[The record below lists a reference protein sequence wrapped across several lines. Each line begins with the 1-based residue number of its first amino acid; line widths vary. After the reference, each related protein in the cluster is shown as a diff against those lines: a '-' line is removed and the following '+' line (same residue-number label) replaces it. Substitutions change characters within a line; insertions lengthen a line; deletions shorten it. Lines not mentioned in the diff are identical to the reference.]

1 MMRALVTGS
10 AQGIGL
16 AIADTLVAQGYGV
29 VGADIQAQEGAG
41 FEVLELDVSDPGAC
55 RRAVAELGHVDVLVN
70 NAGVLVEKSPESLSD
85 EEFDL
90 TMAVNLRAPFVL
102 SVAVSEGMKERRWGR
117 IVNISSVGAR
127 TGGISQSSAY
137 AASKAGLLALTKN
150 FARNL
155 GPFGVTTN
163 AVLPGAILTPLW
175 DNLEVPEE
183 ERRRYAEMVP
193 AKRLGT
199 GDDIANAVL
208 YLASDEAYFVTGTT
222 LVVDGGLT
230 AQCG

>member
-102 SVAVSEGMKERRWGR
+102 SVAVSDGMKERRWGR

-155 GPFGVTTN
+155 GTFGITTN
-163 AVLPGAILTPLW
+163 AVLPGAIASPMA
-175 DNLEVPEE
+175 LEQFKNDRSLEREVVAANPTGRLGSPEE
-183 ERRRYAEMVP
+183 VASVV
-193 AKRLGT
+193 AFL
-199 GDDIANAVL
+199 V
-208 YLASDEAYFVTGTT
+208 SDEAAYVN
-222 LVVDGGLT
+222 GGCIDVNGGWVMT
-230 AQCG
+230 

>member
-10 AQGIGL
+10 AQGIGR
-16 AIADTLVAQGYGV
+16 AIADALVGRGYGV
-29 VGADIQAQEGAG
+29 VGADIQVQEGAG
-41 FEVLELDVSDPGAC
+41 FEVVELDVADTGAC

-102 SVAVSEGMKERRWGR
+102 SVAVSDGMKERRWGR

-155 GPFGVTTN
+155 GPFGITTN
-163 AVLPGAILTPLW
+163 AVLPGAIASPMA
-175 DNLEVPEE
+175 LEQFKNDRSLEREVVAANPTGRLGSPEE
-183 ERRRYAEMVP
+183 VASVV
-193 AKRLGT
+193 AFL
-199 GDDIANAVL
+199 V
-208 YLASDEAYFVTGTT
+208 SDEAAY
-222 LVVDGGLT
+222 LNGGCIDVNGGWVMT
-230 AQCG
+230 

>member
-102 SVAVSEGMKERRWGR
+102 SVAVSDGMKERRWGR

-155 GPFGVTTN
+155 GPFGITTN
-163 AVLPGAILTPLW
+163 AVLPGAIASPMA
-175 DNLEVPEE
+175 LEQFKNDRSLEREVIAANPTGRLGSPEE
-183 ERRRYAEMVP
+183 VASVV
-193 AKRLGT
+193 AFL
-199 GDDIANAVL
+199 V
-208 YLASDEAYFVTGTT
+208 SDEAAYVN
-222 LVVDGGLT
+222 GGCIDVNGGWVMT
-230 AQCG
+230 

>member
-102 SVAVSEGMKERRWGR
+102 SVAVSDGMKERRWGR

-155 GPFGVTTN
+155 GPFGITTN
-163 AVLPGAILTPLW
+163 AVLPGAIASPMA
-175 DNLEVPEE
+175 LEQFKNDRSLEREVVAANPTGRLGSPEE
-183 ERRRYAEMVP
+183 VASVV
-193 AKRLGT
+193 AFL
-199 GDDIANAVL
+199 V
-208 YLASDEAYFVTGTT
+208 SDEAAYVN
-222 LVVDGGLT
+222 GGCIDVNGGWVMT
-230 AQCG
+230 